1 MLIRNDPLFVS
12 CVPSSLGIC
21 VLCFFVKIPQK
32 MNSMYNFYQKP
43 FVDIV
48 CWESRNIS
56 TRMVFW
62 MSSFHSLNEKIMGT
76 MLSHVILWFLSH
88 HFCISSRTLSNII
101 IMLFLRCLL
110 ANLGLRCWKR
120 MKWHL
125 NLELFI
131 YSCHERFNLHLTSLG
146 TTLP

>member
-48 CWESRNIS
+48 CLESRNIS
-56 TRMVFW
+56 TRLVF
-62 MSSFHSLNEKIMGT
+62 
-76 MLSHVILWFLSH
+76 
-88 HFCISSRTLSNII
+88 
-101 IMLFLRCLL
+101 
-110 ANLGLRCWKR
+110 
-120 MKWHL
+120 
-125 NLELFI
+125 
-131 YSCHERFNLHLTSLG
+131 
-146 TTLP
+146 